1 MQVYRD
7 LRLITA
13 RPSVEEER
21 RMPHALY
28 GHVDAAENYSVGG
41 WRREAAAEL
50 AAAEHKSR
58 AAIVVGGTGLYF
70 SALTRGL
77 TAVPP
82 IPKQIRDDVRARL
95 NSDGTAALRDE
106 LERLDPRA
114 AARLNRGDRA
124 RISRALEV
132 MLATGRSILDWHED
146 AQHENAEP
154 FPAVRVFL
162 GLERADPPRRIDAR
176 FDTMIDAGAVEEVR
190 ALMARNLDPRLP
202 AMKAH
207 GVPWRVPHLI
217 GANN

>member
-77 TAVPP
+77 TAAPP
-82 IPKQIRDDVRARL
+82 IPTQIRDDVRARL

-106 LERLDPRA
+106 LERLDPRGG
-114 AARLNRGDRA
+114 ARLNRGDRG

-146 AQHENAEP
+146 AKP
-154 FPAVRVFL
+154 DGPDPLSAVRVL
-162 GLERADPPRRIDAR
+162 LRTDRDELARRVD
-176 FDTMIDAGAVEEVR
+176 
-190 ALMARNLDPRLP
+190 
-202 AMKAH
+202 
-207 GVPWRVPHLI
+207 
-217 GANN
+217 